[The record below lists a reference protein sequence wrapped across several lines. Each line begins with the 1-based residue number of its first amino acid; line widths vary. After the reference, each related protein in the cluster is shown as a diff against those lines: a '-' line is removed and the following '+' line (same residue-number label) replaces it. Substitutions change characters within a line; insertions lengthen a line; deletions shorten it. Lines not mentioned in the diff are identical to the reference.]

1 MNLGSLGAIGS
12 VSVAAFYRLGLHFG
26 FLMELKDFVCLVQWA
41 FGHWQVFALWYYQP
55 RACLSFR
62 ELHSS
67 ILMLHWRLQHH
78 LYIQCLAVD
87 SCEWSWLI
95 WFSASDSGDLFR
107 RRLWP
112 VFCGES
118 THARGLELCLRSGL
132 NSSRWE
138 WPSHQRQGFSQ
149 VFLEEYD

>member
-26 FLMELKDFVCLVQWA
+26 FQMEQEDFVCLIQWA
-41 FGHWQVFALWYYQP
+41 FGHLQVFALWYYQP

-95 WFSASDSGDLFR
+95 WFSVSDSGDLFR

-112 VFCGES
+112 VFCEGS
-118 THARGLELCLRSGL
+118 TLGGSLEPCLRSDW
-132 NSSRWE
+132 NSLRWE
-138 WPSHQRQGFSQ
+138 WLSHLRQESFQ
-149 VFLEEYD
+149 VFLAKYD